1 MAYAPAEAQAPPLEK
16 YELNHDTTTYEMPHH
31 NAVSE
36 APMNERPAELP
47 GHTVER

>member
-1 MAYAPAEAQAPPLEK
+1 MAHVQSTPLDK
-16 YELNHDTTTYEMPHH
+16 YELNHDAAATYEMPYS

-47 GHTVER
+47 DHAVQR